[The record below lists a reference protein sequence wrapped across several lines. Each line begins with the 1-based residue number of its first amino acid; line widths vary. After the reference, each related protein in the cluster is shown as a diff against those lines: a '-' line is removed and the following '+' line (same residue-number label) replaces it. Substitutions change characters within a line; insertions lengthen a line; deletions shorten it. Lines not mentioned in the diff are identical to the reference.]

1 MVFKATSLASETK
14 GYSRMVQMTQIITA
28 NASAFLLLLTLRIHM
43 GSRIKAAKLPDT
55 KIFSLMMYL
64 TMFQCFFDT
73 LVFWV
78 DGENFPLAK
87 ELNYIGN
94 VAYYILSLFISYLWP
109 LFIGYKLYSRFSKR
123 LVTAVTIPMV
133 IVSAL
138 ALATPFTGFFFTI
151 TDENIYVRN
160 GFFPLIHSMLVVAYI
175 LLGTIMVYTTPQKEG
190 KYMFFPV
197 ICFIVPILA
206 AIIFQALNYGTSL
219 VFIGVAIGLTGIYMS
234 TQNESAYIDNLCSVF
249 NRRYYND
256 YIRAFSNSDKDGTV
270 TGILIDMDNFKTIND
285 TLGHSEGDNALILFS
300 SVLRRH
306 TDSTGFAVRYGGDE
320 FIIITK
326 LSEQDAKKIAQ
337 DITNELET
345 INASGENKFTLG
357 FSYGIATITSSTTSD
372 DFLNAMDKRMY
383 EMKQSRKTANSR

>member
-1 MVFKATSLASETK
+1 
-14 GYSRMVQMTQIITA
+14 MVQMTQIITA

-43 GSRIKAAKLPDT
+43 GNRVKTARLPDT
-55 KIFSLMMYL
+55 NIFSLMLYL

-73 LVFWV
+73 LVFWI
-78 DGENFPLAK
+78 DGEQFSFAR
-87 ELNYIGN
+87 ELNCIGN
-94 VAYYILSLFISYLWP
+94 VVYYILTLFISYLWP
-109 LFIGYKLYSRFSKR
+109 LFIEYKLYSRLSKR
-123 LVTAVTIPMV
+123 MLAIITLPMAAVTTLV
-133 IVSAL
+133 L
-138 ALATPFTGFFFTI
+138 LTPFTGFFFSI
-151 TDENIYVRN
+151 TEDNIYVRN
-160 GFFPLIHSMLVVAYI
+160 GFFPLIHSLLVVAYI
-175 LLGTIMVYTTPQKEG
+175 LLGTIMVYTNPQKEG

-197 ICFIVPILA
+197 FCFIVPILA

-256 YIRAFSNSDKDGTV
+256 YIRAFCNSDSGKSI

-285 TLGHSEGDNALILFS
+285 TLGHSQGDSALILFS

-326 LSEQDAKKIAQ
+326 LSEQAAEKMVIEIA
-337 DITNELET
+337 NELEA
-345 INASGENKFTLG
+345 INASGENIFTLG
-357 FSYGIATITSSTTSD
+357 FSYGIAAITNSTTSD

-383 EMKQSRKTANSR
+383 EMKKSRKSTNCR

>member
-1 MVFKATSLASETK
+1 
-14 GYSRMVQMTQIITA
+14 MVQMTQIITA

-43 GSRIKAAKLPDT
+43 GSHIKAAKLPDT
-55 KIFSLMMYL
+55 NIFSLMMYL

-78 DGENFPLAK
+78 DGQSFRFAK

-109 LFIGYKLYSRFSKR
+109 LFIGYKLYGRFSKR
-123 LVTAVTIPMV
+123 LVTAITIPMV
-133 IVSAL
+133 LVSVF

-151 TDENIYVRN
+151 TENNIYVRN
-160 GFFPLIHSMLVVAYI
+160 GLFPLIHSLLVVAYI
-175 LLGTIMVYTTPQKEG
+175 LLGTIMVYSSPQKEG

-197 ICFIVPILA
+197 FCFIVPILA
-206 AIIFQALNYGTSL
+206 AILFQALNYGTSL

-256 YIRAFSNSDKDGTV
+256 YIRAFSNSDKSGSI

-285 TLGHSEGDNALILFS
+285 TLGHSQGDKALMLFG

-306 TDSTGFAVRYGGDE
+306 TDSSGFVVRYGGDE

-326 LSEQDAKKIAQ
+326 LSEQDAEKTAQ
-337 DITNELET
+337 DITEELKT
-345 INASGENKFTLG
+345 INASGENKFALG
-357 FSYGIATITSSTTSD
+357 FSYGIATITNNTTSD
-372 DFLNAMDKRMY
+372 DFLNVMDKRMY
-383 EMKQSRKTANSR
+383 EMKQSRKTAQDR